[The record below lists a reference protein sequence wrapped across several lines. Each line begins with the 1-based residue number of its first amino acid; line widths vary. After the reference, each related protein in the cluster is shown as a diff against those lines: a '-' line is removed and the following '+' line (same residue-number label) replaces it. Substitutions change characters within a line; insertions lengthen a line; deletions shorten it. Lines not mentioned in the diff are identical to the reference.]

1 MTFILGLSSWWC
13 RERVHRISGS
23 EPPEKRSGTER
34 LADPMLPAPS
44 SESMWAR
51 QAATRDVSCPP
62 LLCLSR
68 LPSSFAGCWM
78 GFHMFPCP
86 LVLESGLQAAIPAS
100 CLSLATSRAFRK
112 APKPCI
118 RADNSALHS
127 PAELGNTILC
137 SPSLC

>member
-23 EPPEKRSGTER
+23 EPPEKHSGTEK
-34 LADPMLPAPS
+34 LADPMLTAPL
-44 SESMWAR
+44 SEPMWAR

-78 GFHMFPCP
+78 VFHMFPCP
-86 LVLESGLQAAIPAS
+86 LVLESEQAAIPAS
-100 CLSLATSRAFRK
+100 CLCLDTSRAFRK

-127 PAELGNTILC
+127 PAELDNTLLC
-137 SPSLC
+137 NTSLW

>member
-23 EPPEKRSGTER
+23 GPLEKRSGTEK
-34 LADPMLPAPS
+34 LADLTLPAPS

-51 QAATRDVSCPP
+51 QAATRDVRGPS

-78 GFHMFPCP
+78 GFHVFPCP
-86 LVLESGLQAAIPAS
+86 LVLESEQAAIPAS
-100 CLSLATSRAFRK
+100 CLCLDTSRAFRK

-118 RADNSALHS
+118 RAGNSALHS
-127 PAELGNTILC
+127 PAELDSTLLC
-137 SPSLC
+137 NPSLW